1 MIGYTREA
9 SNSELLRTDFKG
21 FSVPTTLGVYKQ
33 DLANTRTIRR
43 ERTSSSAIGILTRVN
58 YNYKST
64 YYANFT
70 FRRDGYSAFSAGNK
84 WGNFYG
90 ASAAWVLSN
99 ENFVKDNAD
108 WLDYLKL
115 RFSWGQNGSRPFLRM
130 RRLVRL
136 EPLILGLEILLP
148 VVLSD
153 WFLLPCRTVL

>member
-1 MIGYTREA
+1 MWMPC
-9 SNSELLRTDFKG
+9 NSELLRTDFKG

-115 RFSWGQNGSRPFLRM
+115 RFSWGQNGSRSVSPYATIGSVGTTYTWFGDSASGSAFG
-130 RRLVRL
+130 LV
-136 EPLILGLEILLP
+136 PSSLP
-148 VVLSD
+148 NRSLKV
-153 WFLLPCRTVL
+153 